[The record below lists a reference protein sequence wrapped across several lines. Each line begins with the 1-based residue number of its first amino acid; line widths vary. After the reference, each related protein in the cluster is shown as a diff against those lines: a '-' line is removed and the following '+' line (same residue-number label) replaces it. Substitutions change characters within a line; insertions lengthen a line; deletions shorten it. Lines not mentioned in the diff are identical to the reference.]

1 MEYKWR
7 GGLLFCLTPTSSQL
21 LFLLFITELPCPS
34 SPPLH
39 PLTIQLSSSM
49 AALWLQS
56 FSLLVLLIVSWPG
69 SQAAIAPQHLC
80 GSHLVDAL
88 YMVCGPRGFF
98 YNPKRDV
105 DPLLGFLPPKAGGAA
120 AAGGENEVAEFAFK
134 DQMEMMVKRG
144 IVEQCCHRPC
154 NIFELENYCN

>member
-7 GGLLFCLTPTSSQL
+7 GDPLFCLTPTCCQPSCYCSSSSSQTHL
-21 LFLLFITELPCPS
+21 LLL
-34 SPPLH
+34 
-39 PLTIQLSSSM
+39 QLYSM

-56 FSLLVLLIVSWPG
+56 VSLLVLLIVSWPG
-69 SQAAIAPQHLC
+69 SQAVAPPQHLC

-88 YMVCGPRGFF
+88 YLVCGDRGFF

-105 DPLLGFLPPKAGGAA
+105 DSLLGFLPPKAGGAA

-144 IVEQCCHRPC
+144 IVEQCCHKPC
-154 NIFELENYCN
+154 NIFDLQNYCN

>member
-1 MEYKWR
+1 
-7 GGLLFCLTPTSSQL
+7 
-21 LFLLFITELPCPS
+21 
-34 SPPLH
+34 
-39 PLTIQLSSSM
+39 M

-56 FSLLVLLIVSWPG
+56 VSLLVLLVVSWPG
-69 SQAAIAPQHLC
+69 TQAAAPPQHLC

-88 YMVCGPRGFF
+88 YLVCGDRGFF

-105 DPLLGFLPPKAGGAA
+105 EPFKGFLPPKADGAA
-120 AAGGENEVAEFAFK
+120 TAGENEVAEFAFKDLAFK

-154 NIFELENYCN
+154 NLFDLQNYCN